1 MPFDVHIDRERGLA
15 TMRVHGT
22 IDGAD
27 IAVATEAL
35 YGHPGWRRG
44 LAVLWDGSGIQRL
57 ILDPAD
63 VAAIEELSRRLEPTT
78 GQGRTAYVLPHEV
91 AEVMARLF
99 FRRLPTPHRERRL
112 FKRVDA
118 ALAWLDGPSDAS

>member
-1 MPFDVHIDRERGLA
+1 MPFDVHIDHERGLA

-27 IAVATEAL
+27 IAASTEAL
-35 YGHPGWRRG
+35 YGHPDWRRG

-63 VAAIEELSRRLEPTT
+63 VAAIEERSRRLEPTT

-99 FRRLPTPHRERRL
+99 FRRLPTPHRERQL
-112 FKRVDA
+112 FERVDA
-118 ALAWLDGPSDAS
+118 ALAWLDGPSNAS